1 MSTER
6 INQISYELN
15 QAFITLK
22 ETCAKVLPLIEEL
35 QDLGVHL
42 PPETRKM
49 FLSLTNMR

>member
-6 INQISYELN
+6 INQITSELTELFI
-15 QAFITLK
+15 AFK

-35 QDLGVHL
+35 QDLGVEL

-49 FLSLTNMR
+49 FISLTKIR